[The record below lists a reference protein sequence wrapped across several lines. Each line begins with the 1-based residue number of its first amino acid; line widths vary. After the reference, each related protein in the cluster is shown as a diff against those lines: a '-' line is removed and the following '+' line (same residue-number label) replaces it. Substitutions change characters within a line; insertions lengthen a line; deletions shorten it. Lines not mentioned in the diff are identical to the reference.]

1 MILPD
6 MNSEQMVKVMTDDC
20 PDIQQFADSWMN
32 GDGKRILRSPHTSIP
47 CTLTKFFVA
56 PESYQRY
63 LINYRIANRQ
73 EAYRGIS
80 RYYVR
85 AIINTEHGTE
95 AANML
100 YDRNNDRMQ
109 IVYFQAHL
117 FKRYAER
124 MGLKVHGDDI
134 IRIFTKRNHVLIE
147 ASRWRTEQDC
157 MMLCYDGA
165 CFGEINPDDPNMFR
179 LKTFIATD
187 TMQDDTYRSKLNET
201 FNGAMC
207 EFYWEQYFH
216 DPEMAEFLM
225 KTAKQREA
233 HK

>member
-6 MNSEQMVKVMTDDC
+6 MNSEQMVKVMTDDR
-20 PDIQQFADSWMN
+20 PFIQQFADSWMN
-32 GDGKRILRSPHTSIP
+32 GEGKRILRNPHTVIP
-47 CTLTKFFVA
+47 CTLTKFLVA
-56 PESYQRY
+56 PESHQRY
-63 LINYRIANRQ
+63 LINFRIARRQ
-73 EAYRGIS
+73 EAYKGIS

-85 AIINTEHGTE
+85 AIIPTEHGTE
-95 AANML
+95 AANIL
-100 YDRNNDRMQ
+100 YQQRTDTMQ

-124 MGLKVHGDDI
+124 MRLNVHGDDI
-134 IRIFTKRNHVLIE
+134 IRIFTKRNPVMVE
-147 ASRWRTEQDC
+147 ATEWRKEQDC

-165 CFGEINPDDPNMFR
+165 CFGETPKDDPNMFR
-179 LKTFIATD
+179 MKTFIATD
-187 TMQDDTYRSKLNET
+187 TMQDGTYRSKLNEA

-225 KTAKQREA
+225 KTAKQRGT
-233 HK
+233 K